1 MWSAGFYLTCY
12 LACKAWPVM
21 DELGKKKKKKRASQ
35 SQPAWKVYV
44 SRF

>member
-21 DELGKKKKKKRASQ
+21 DGLKEKKKKED
-35 SQPAWKVYV
+35 PAGME
-44 SRF
+44 SLCI